1 MYMRANRKGMK
12 GERKMKDYKD
22 IPLLKATDIEV
33 RVKQCTEKGAVAL
46 IYKTARVD
54 YRILNELFG
63 LYGWKCDYREIK
75 GNLYCTISIYDE
87 EHGQW
92 VEKTNCGI
100 ESREDGEGNEKK
112 GEASDSL
119 KRAGFALSIGLE
131 LYSAPFIFLKVE
143 TVKNEATRKY
153 ELKNKYQKFIVS
165 EVGYDENR
173 EINKL
178 VISDADNGD
187 VVFSFGSKEKVKEPK
202 KENAPKV
209 VDSELKLH
217 GDEPISKT
225 QLDLIVKYYT
235 ELSEER
241 KARFMQF
248 LKGTYKV
255 DGINLLNQNDADSV
269 IKMCKIGF

>member
-1 MYMRANRKGMK
+1 
-12 GERKMKDYKD
+12 MKDYKD
-22 IPLLKATDIEV
+22 IPLLKADDIEV

-63 LYGWKCDYREIK
+63 LYGWKCDYKEIK

-119 KRAGFALSIGLE
+119 KRAGFALGIGLE
-131 LYSAPFIFLKVE
+131 LYSAPFTFLKVE
-143 TVKNEATRKY
+143 TIKNEATRKY
-153 ELKNKYQKFIVS
+153 ELKNKYQKFVVS

-178 VISDADNGD
+178 VIADADNGD
-187 VVFSFGSKEKVKEPK
+187 IVFSFGSSKKVKETKKQEEPK
-202 KENAPKV
+202 T
-209 VDSELKLH
+209 VDGEFKMH
-217 GDEPISKT
+217 GEEPISKT

-235 ELSEER
+235 ELNDER
-241 KARFMQF
+241 KERFMRF

-255 DGINLLNQNDADSV
+255 DGINFLNQNDADSV